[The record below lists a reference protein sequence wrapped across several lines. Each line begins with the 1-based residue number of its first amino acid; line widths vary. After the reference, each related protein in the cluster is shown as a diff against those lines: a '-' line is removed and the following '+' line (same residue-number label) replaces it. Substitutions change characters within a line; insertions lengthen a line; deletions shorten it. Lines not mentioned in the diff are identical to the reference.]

1 MGCGLFLFRLVGVCS
16 SSSELVSCF
25 SRWCFGQWIMWV
37 IFEMIFLKLDLSTVL
52 SKAIVK
58 LEQLEMAFN

>member
-16 SSSELVSCF
+16 SSSELVFCF

-37 IFEMIFLKLDLSTVL
+37 IFEMIFKAGFIHCFKQSNCEISTVGNG
-52 SKAIVK
+52 
-58 LEQLEMAFN
+58 F